1 MKKTLFYLCLAA
13 GLLSCAKETVPQEQ
27 TAASA
32 GVPVKFEIS
41 VAGTKADGG
50 IARQD
55 WAAGDAISVFIMGIP
70 GKYLVLSY
78 DGSSWTTTPV
88 GGEITDIEI
97 GGLEDNYFLTAV
109 HFPVEAGIAYEDNGE
124 YAKNRFT
131 FKSGGQPVYGSY
143 YLYDEKEPFTV
154 TDGTTVNATLAMRI
168 PAGMVQLYFPGGEGR
183 DNLNDYTL
191 ASPMIRPVACAGVGL
206 DGTIQ
211 ESVLQRGA
219 RIGGGMP
226 YGQGIIFAGRYDN
239 PGEAAGHHFSLANDE
254 EIWTIDINRGTDLFE
269 GGMLYTFP
277 NFPGGGWSVQLSSD
291 LYVDLGT
298 IVNGKKIYWA
308 KCNLGAATET
318 GYGDYFAWGE
328 TTGYNEGKTNFDWS
342 TYLFDNSASHDG
354 SSFSK
359 YTGSDFDTLKP
370 EDDAAYAAL
379 GGKFRMPTSAEID
392 MLHGLRKEWV
402 YNYNGSGIAGYKF
415 TGSNEKTLFLPAAG
429 HRDGTNLIF
438 AGNVGYYWS
447 SSLYRGSMINAWH
460 FLFITGG
467 SFDTGGIYRFFGYS
481 VRPVFS
487 E

>member
-13 GLLSCAKETVPQEQ
+13 GLLSCAKETAPQEE
-27 TAASA
+27 TLA

-41 VAGTKADGG
+41 VTGTKANE
-50 IARQD
+50 IAQED
-55 WAAGDAISVFIMGIP
+55 WAEGDAISVFIMGIP
-70 GKYLVLSY
+70 EKYLVLSY
-78 DGSSWTTTPV
+78 NDGSWTTIPV
-88 GGEITDIEI
+88 GGEITDIEL
-97 GGLEDNYFLTAV
+97 GGLDDNYFLTAV
-109 HFPVEAGIAYEDNGE
+109 HFPVAAGIAYEDNGE

-131 FKSGGQPVYGSY
+131 FKSGGKPVYGSY
-143 YLYDEKEPFTV
+143 YLYDEKKPFTV
-154 TDGTTVNATLAMRI
+154 DGTTVKATLTMKI
-168 PAGMVQLYFPGGEGR
+168 PEGMVQLYFPGGEGR
-183 DNLNDYTL
+183 DNLDDYTL
-191 ASPMIRPVACAGVGL
+191 SSPMIRPVACAGVGV

-219 RIGGGMP
+219 RMGGGMP

-239 PGEAAGHHFSLANDE
+239 PGEAAGHTFILANDD
-254 EIWTIDINRGTDLFE
+254 EIWTYKTDRESPLE

-277 NFPGGGWSVQLSSD
+277 NFPGGWDVELASD

-308 KCNLGAATET
+308 KCNLGADTET

-328 TTGYNEGKTNFDWS
+328 TTGYNEGKTDFSWS

-467 SFDTGGIYRFFGYS
+467 SFDTGGIYRFFGCS

-487 E
+487 D